1 MNISGSQVSD
11 GFHGLHQ
18 AAFRRKIV
26 PIMYPHPKSHST
38 CLFNRLTQRRIP
50 RATNLNQIS
59 PARSHLKNTLSQLS
73 RSYGPG
79 FQTIVSADYSSTAHD
94 CHQILKGISCNTKLM
109 LEHGFHHEP
118 LFHSERYPAYHP
130 GGAVPTLALRQV
142 QESPCRASGH
152 TLSGGDCHLPILS

>member
-1 MNISGSQVSD
+1 M
-11 GFHGLHQ
+11 
-18 AAFRRKIV
+18 AFIRPLFVERSYPLCIPIRKAT
-26 PIMYPHPKSHST
+26 PPAFST
-38 CLFNRLTQRRIP
+38 ASLNGEIP

-59 PARSHLKNTLSQLS
+59 PARSHLKNTLSQTLS

-79 FQTIVSADYSSTAHD
+79 FQTIVSGDYSSTAHD

-109 LEHGFHHEP
+109 LEHGFRHEP

-130 GGAVPTLALRQV
+130 GGAVPTPALRQV